1 MVSTVAY
8 IQKMLHEVLLAL
20 SGYPGSI
27 FVSNAKGQ
35 IKVRFYY
42 RPTKT
47 NHLMVDF
54 SLFISAVGVW
64 DFKRVVGKKG
74 KMFMLFKLNLLYA
87 NVRYRTS

>member
-1 MVSTVAY
+1 MVSTVTY
-8 IQKMLHEVLLAL
+8 IQNMLHEVLLAL

-35 IKVRFYY
+35 IKVTFYY

-54 SLFISAVGVW
+54 SLFVSAVGVW
-64 DFKRVVGKKG
+64 DFKRVVGKREDV
-74 KMFMLFKLNLLYA
+74 YA
-87 NVRYRTS
+87 I